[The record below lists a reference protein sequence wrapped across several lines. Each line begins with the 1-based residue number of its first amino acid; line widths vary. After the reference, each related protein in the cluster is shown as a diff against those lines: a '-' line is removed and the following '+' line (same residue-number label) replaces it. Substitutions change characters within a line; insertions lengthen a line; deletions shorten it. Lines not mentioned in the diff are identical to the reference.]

1 MSNQLAGF
9 DSLRLFV
16 SMIGERYRL
25 KLIWKGA
32 RLLMN
37 MIDLR
42 SDTVSHPTPQMREA
56 MANAVVGDDVYGED
70 PTVNQLEAEAARM
83 LGKEAGL
90 FVTSGTQGNLVS
102 ILAQV
107 QRGEEVILG
116 DKAHTFV
123 YEGGGIAT
131 LGGIIPHTVPVHQ
144 DGTLDLDDIRRAVRG
159 QNIHFPRTRMI
170 ALENTQGTV
179 GGMPLSIEYTEAVAD
194 IAREYGLKLHID
206 GARFF
211 NASTY
216 YGVPAAELAKSADS
230 VTFCLSKGLCA
241 PVGSMI
247 VGSKAMIDEARRV
260 RKVVGGGLRQAGIL
274 AAAGMIALC
283 DMTQRLGEDHANAKR
298 LGQGLADLPHVTI
311 DLDRVK
317 TNFVFFDLEDSAPVS
332 PSELVS
338 IMQRDYNIMLRPYPG
353 FERTFRAV
361 THYWITPDAVQQVVT
376 AMRQVLSR

>member
-1 MSNQLAGF
+1 M
-9 DSLRLFV
+9 
-16 SMIGERYRL
+16 E
-25 KLIWKGA
+25 
-32 RLLMN
+32 

-107 QRGEEVILG
+107 QRGEEIVVG

-123 YEGGGIAT
+123 YEGGGIAA
-131 LGGIIPHTVPVHQ
+131 LGGVIPHTVPVHQ
-144 DGTLDLDDIRRAVRG
+144 DGTLDLDDIRHAIRG
-159 QNIHFPRTRMI
+159 QNIHFPRTKMI

-179 GGMPLSIEYTEAVAD
+179 GGMPLSVEYTEAVAD
-194 IAREYGLKLHID
+194 IAREHGLKLHID

-211 NASTY
+211 NAAVY
-216 YGVPAAELAKSADS
+216 YDVPASELAKSADT

-247 VGSKAMIDEARRV
+247 VGSKEMIDEARRV

-283 DMTQRLGEDHANAKR
+283 DMTQRLCEDHVNAKL
-298 LGQGLADLPHVTI
+298 LGQGLADLPHLTV

-317 TNFVFFDLEDSAPVS
+317 TNFVFFDLEESAPVS
-332 PSELVS
+332 PSELVG

-361 THYWITPDAVQQVVT
+361 THYWITPESIQQVVA